1 MYVCIYVYMY
11 VYIHTH
17 THTHTHTYIGSVS
30 PDKSEEVG
38 AQVLKGMSE
47 MVTLEIE

>member
-1 MYVCIYVYMY
+1 MYVCMY
-11 VYIHTH
+11 THTH
-17 THTHTHTYIGSVS
+17 THTHTHPHTSTHTHTSIGSVS

-47 MVTLEIE
+47 MVS

>member
-1 MYVCIYVYMY
+1 MYVYMY
-11 VYIHTH
+11 ICMYTYTH